1 MRKAMW
7 GAVSILLLAGALSYG
22 APQQESVAEAARKA
36 RQQKKAQPKPGKV
49 ITNDDL
55 PATSEGISVVGTPE
69 VASAEKARTE
79 AVTEAG
85 GKKAGPPGAKAAEE
99 EEVKGEAYWRK
110 RFAEARRKLRD
121 AERELD
127 ILQRELNLKE
137 LQYYPDPTKALR
149 EQYDRKEINSY
160 RQKIT
165 DKQREVD
172 QLRQA
177 LSDLEDELR
186 RAGGDPGWAR
196 EP

>member
-1 MRKAMW
+1 MRKALL
-7 GAVSILLLAGALSYG
+7 GAVSILLLAGPLSYS

-36 RQQKKAQPKPGKV
+36 REQKKAQPKPGKV

-55 PATSEGISVVGTPE
+55 PAASGGISIVGTAA
-69 VASAEKARTE
+69 ASAEKGNAE

-85 GKKAGPPGAKAAEE
+85 RKAGAAGAKGTEE

-110 RFAEARRKLRD
+110 RFAEARGKLRD

-137 LQYYPDPTKALR
+137 MQYYPDPTKALR
-149 EQYDRKEINSY
+149 EQYDRKEINTY

-165 DKQREVD
+165 DKQREVE

-186 RAGGDPGWAR
+186 RAGGDPGWSR